1 MATTTDIASKAAK
14 YREMAKDKA
23 LPQDVRNAY
32 LDKAN
37 KLEESTMK
45 PTMAKG
51 GDVKKVKMAVG
62 GDVSWQAN
70 AQAAMDKLKQQQVKS
85 DTKQQSQ
92 INKAEQAA
100 ARKQYAAELK
110 RQTMA
115 APKQVATKAPMPVR
129 GGSDRGGMGAGLGGG
144 GDRGGMGGGFAKGGA
159 VVAKAP
165 AKKPAMKGP
174 AVVIAVGMTKK
185 PTKMNYGGM
194 AAKQPMMSK
203 GGMAKGKC

>member
-51 GDVKKVKMAVG
+51 GIV
-62 GDVSWQAN
+62 
-70 AQAAMDKLKQQQVKS
+70 
-85 DTKQQSQ
+85 
-92 INKAEQAA
+92 
-100 ARKQYAAELK
+100 
-110 RQTMA
+110 
-115 APKQVATKAPMPVR
+115 
-129 GGSDRGGMGAGLGGG
+129 
-144 GDRGGMGGGFAKGGA
+144 AKG
-159 VVAKAP
+159 
-165 AKKPAMKGP
+165 KKPAMKGP
-174 AVVIAVGMTKK
+174 AVVIAVGIGKGKK
-185 PTKMNYGGM
+185 
-194 AAKQPMMSK
+194 PMMSK

>member
-37 KLEESTMK
+37 KLEEGTMK

-51 GDVKKVKMAVG
+51 G
-62 GDVSWQAN
+62 
-70 AQAAMDKLKQQQVKS
+70 
-85 DTKQQSQ
+85 
-92 INKAEQAA
+92 
-100 ARKQYAAELK
+100 
-110 RQTMA
+110 
-115 APKQVATKAPMPVR
+115 
-129 GGSDRGGMGAGLGGG
+129 
-144 GDRGGMGGGFAKGGA
+144 A
-159 VVAKAP
+159 VVAKG
-165 AKKPAMKGP
+165 KKPAMKGP

-185 PTKMNYGGM
+185 PTKMN
-194 AAKQPMMSK
+194 K

>member
-51 GDVKKVKMAVG
+51 GMV
-62 GDVSWQAN
+62 
-70 AQAAMDKLKQQQVKS
+70 
-85 DTKQQSQ
+85 
-92 INKAEQAA
+92 
-100 ARKQYAAELK
+100 
-110 RQTMA
+110 
-115 APKQVATKAPMPVR
+115 
-129 GGSDRGGMGAGLGGG
+129 
-144 GDRGGMGGGFAKGGA
+144 AKG
-159 VVAKAP
+159 
-165 AKKPAMKGP
+165 KKPAMKGP

>member
-51 GDVKKVKMAVG
+51 G
-62 GDVSWQAN
+62 
-70 AQAAMDKLKQQQVKS
+70 
-85 DTKQQSQ
+85 T
-92 INKAEQAA
+92 
-100 ARKQYAAELK
+100 
-110 RQTMA
+110 
-115 APKQVATKAPMPVR
+115 
-129 GGSDRGGMGAGLGGG
+129 
-144 GDRGGMGGGFAKGGA
+144 

-165 AKKPAMKGP
+165 AKAAAKKPAMKGP
-174 AVVIAVGMTKK
+174 AVVIAVGMAKK
-185 PTKMNYGGM
+185 PTKMN
-194 AAKQPMMSK
+194 K

>member
-1 MATTTDIASKAAK
+1 MATTTTDIASKAAK

-51 GDVKKVKMAVG
+51 G
-62 GDVSWQAN
+62 
-70 AQAAMDKLKQQQVKS
+70 
-85 DTKQQSQ
+85 
-92 INKAEQAA
+92 
-100 ARKQYAAELK
+100 
-110 RQTMA
+110 
-115 APKQVATKAPMPVR
+115 
-129 GGSDRGGMGAGLGGG
+129 
-144 GDRGGMGGGFAKGGA
+144 A

-174 AVVIAVGMTKK
+174 AVVIAVGIGKGKK
-185 PTKMNYGGM
+185 
-194 AAKQPMMSK
+194 AMMSK

>member
-1 MATTTDIASKAAK
+1 MATTTDIASKVAK

-37 KLEESTMK
+37 KLEEGTMK

-51 GDVKKVKMAVG
+51 G
-62 GDVSWQAN
+62 S
-70 AQAAMDKLKQQQVKS
+70 
-85 DTKQQSQ
+85 
-92 INKAEQAA
+92 
-100 ARKQYAAELK
+100 
-110 RQTMA
+110 
-115 APKQVATKAPMPVR
+115 
-129 GGSDRGGMGAGLGGG
+129 
-144 GDRGGMGGGFAKGGA
+144 

-174 AVVIAVGMTKK
+174 AVVIAVGMAKK
-185 PTKMNYGGM
+185 PTKM
-194 AAKQPMMSK
+194 AK